1 MQCSK
6 MTMIS
11 VICIQ
16 KVIKFVY
23 QMCYKKTKIIVNEQ
37 GTEAASGTVS
47 ASRGMNMEE
56 PVVFKAS
63 DRPFIYMITVHSYD
77 TEEVLL

>member
-23 QMCYKKTKIIVNEQ
+23 QMCLQKTKIIVNEQ

-56 PVVFKAS
+56 PVVFKA
-63 DRPFIYMITVHSYD
+63 DQTFYLYD
-77 TEEVLL
+77 YSTLI